1 MVAEKK
7 IITKETIKPKKAKKA
22 ANRYWRG
29 VGRRKTAMARVRI
42 WEGAADFLVNGQ
54 KLSDY
59 FKGQALIKKASSPLE
74 EFELLSKFKV
84 IVVTR
89 GGGPSGQAEA
99 VRHGLARAII
109 KYNPDFQKQMR
120 DLGFLT
126 RDSRRKE
133 RKKPGLKRARKA
145 PQFSKR

>member
-1 MVAEKK
+1 MVAEEKTTTKK
-7 IITKETIKPKKAKKA
+7 TIKPKKAKA
-22 ANRYWRG
+22 VNCYWRG

-42 WEGAADFLVNGQ
+42 WEGAADFLVNDQ
-54 KLSDY
+54 KLDDY
-59 FKGQALIKKASSPLE
+59 FKVQALIKKVSSPLE
-74 EFELLSKFKV
+74 EFKLSSKFKV
-84 IVVTR
+84 MVIVR

-99 VRHGLARAII
+99 VRHGLARAIV

>member
-1 MVAEKK
+1 MAEKK
-7 IITKETIKPKKAKKA
+7 ITTKKTIKPVKAKKV
-22 ANRYWRG
+22 NRYWRG

-42 WEGAADFLVNGQ
+42 WEDTADFLVNGQ
-54 KLSDY
+54 KLNDY
-59 FKGQALIKKASSPLE
+59 FKGQTLIKKATSPLN

-84 IVVTR
+84 MVITR

>member
-1 MVAEKK
+1 
-7 IITKETIKPKKAKKA
+7 
-22 ANRYWRG
+22 
-29 VGRRKTAMARVRI
+29 MARVRI
-42 WEGAADFLVNGQ
+42 WEGAADFLVNDQ
-54 KLSDY
+54 KLDDY
-59 FKGQALIKKASSPLE
+59 FKVQALIKKVSSPLE
-74 EFELLSKFKV
+74 EFKLSSKFKV
-84 IVVTR
+84 MVIVR

-99 VRHGLARAII
+99 VRHGLARAIV

>member
-1 MVAEKK
+1 MAEKK
-7 IITKETIKPKKAKKA
+7 TAVKKTVKPTKTKEEG
-22 ANRYWRG
+22 RYWQA
-29 VGRRKTAMARVRI
+29 VGRRKTATAQVRI
-42 WEGAADFLVNGQ
+42 WEDAKGFLVNGQ
-54 KLSDY
+54 KLNDY
-59 FKGQALIKKASSPLE
+59 FKIKALIKKVSSPLE
-74 EFELLSKFKV
+74 ELKLLSKFRVTV
-84 IVVTR
+84 IVK

-109 KYNPDFQKQMR
+109 KYNADFQKSMR
-120 DLGFLT
+120 ELGFLT